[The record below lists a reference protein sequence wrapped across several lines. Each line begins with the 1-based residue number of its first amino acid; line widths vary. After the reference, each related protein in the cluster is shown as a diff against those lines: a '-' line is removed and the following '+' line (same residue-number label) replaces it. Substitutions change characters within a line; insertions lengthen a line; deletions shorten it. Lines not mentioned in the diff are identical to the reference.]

1 MSVIKRIFK
10 RHIGVIILLV
20 LLLVFPSS
28 VSNQA
33 KLNMRIIVTGI
44 AIDKVDDEYEVTAQV
59 VKNTPGTESPGT
71 SATIELVSDKASTV
85 SLAMSNLS
93 YKAGKV
99 AAFSHT
105 SFVILGK
112 SVYESE
118 GVKCLD
124 YFIRDK
130 IIKASTMLLF
140 AEDKAS
146 DEIKKTKDIE
156 LSVGLG
162 LQKVFLYKERESD
175 GLMVTILDFLKESE
189 SFSQTSVASTIV
201 LTTNEEDESQMQNTG
216 SGSSMQSGSS
226 SGSSGQTS
234 LSQDNPSGSGESSGS
249 GGGSSGSGSGG
260 EKSSESGSGSG
271 SSSSSSSE
279 SSGGSSSG
287 EGASEYFKAQ
297 SPIMCFVDGKFAC
310 KLETTDEFVGFMLV
324 YDKSK
329 NCDISLED
337 EKSKASI
344 NIKNKS
350 SKLNLRYE
358 NGVPCLDIVIYI
370 KNAEINEILTD
381 KIVNDV
387 NYEEYSRIERAIKAE
402 VANLVSTCF
411 EKAKSAGAD
420 IFHAYEL
427 GIKYHYGETMS
438 NFDSYQDFV
447 DKLRINV
454 DTKIIKLDY

>member
-1 MSVIKRIFK
+1 MSHIKRIFK
-10 RHIGVIILLV
+10 RHIGVIILLI

-59 VKNTPGTESPGT
+59 VKNTPGTETPGT
-71 SATIELVSDKASTV
+71 SATIELVSDKASTI
-85 SLAMSNLS
+85 SLAMSKLS

-146 DEIKKTKDIE
+146 DQIKKTKDIE

-175 GLMVTILDFLKESE
+175 GLMITILDFLKHSE
-189 SFSQTSVASTIV
+189 NFSQTAVASTIN
-201 LTTNEEDESQMQNTG
+201 LTTNDESDENDKSSSSSSS
-216 SGSSMQSGSS
+216 SGSNSSSEGGSSSGGTSLSENNGENSGENSGETSKSGGSS
-226 SGSSGQTS
+226 SGSSG
-234 LSQDNPSGSGESSGS
+234 SGSSTESSGQ
-249 GGGSSGSGSGG
+249 
-260 EKSSESGSGSG
+260 
-271 SSSSSSSE
+271 
-279 SSGGSSSG
+279 
-287 EGASEYFKAQ
+287 GASEYFEAQ
-297 SPIMCFVDGKFAC
+297 SPIMCFVGGKVAC
-310 KLETTDEFVGFMLV
+310 KLESEEEFMGFMLV
-324 YDKSK
+324 YKEAK

-337 EKSKASI
+337 KESKVSI

-350 SKLNLRYE
+350 SSIDVRYE
-358 NGVPCLDIVIYI
+358 NGIPCLDIVIYI
-370 KNAEINEILTD
+370 KNAEINEIMTD

-387 NYEEYSRIERAIKAE
+387 TYSEYARIEKAIKAKVGE
-402 VANLVSTCF
+402 LVSTCF
-411 EKAKSAGAD
+411 EKAKEAGAD
-420 IFHAYEL
+420 IFHAYEIANKFEFNKTKSL
-427 GIKYHYGETMS
+427 YS
-438 NFDSYQDFV
+438 SYEDFV
-447 DKLRINV
+447 KDLRINV
-454 DTKIIKLDY
+454 ETKIIKLDY

>member
-1 MSVIKRIFK
+1 MSHIKRIFK

-59 VKNTPGTESPGT
+59 VKNTPGTETPGT
-71 SATIELVSDKASTV
+71 SATIELVSDKAPTI
-85 SLAMSNLS
+85 SLAMSKLS

-146 DEIKKTKDIE
+146 DQIKKTKDIE

-175 GLMVTILDFLKESE
+175 GLMTTILDFLKNSE
-189 SFSQTSVASTIV
+189 NFSQTAVASTIN
-201 LTTNEEDESQMQNTG
+201 LTTNDESDENG
-216 SGSSMQSGSS
+216 KSSSS
-226 SGSSGQTS
+226 SGSSGSNSSSEGGNSSGGTS
-234 LSQDNPSGSGESSGS
+234 LSEDSGESSGENSGESSKS
-249 GGGSSGSGSGG
+249 GG
-260 EKSSESGSGSG
+260 
-271 SSSSSSSE
+271 
-279 SSGGSSSG
+279 SSGGSSGGGNSTASSG
-287 EGASEYFKAQ
+287 QGASEYFEAQ
-297 SPIMCFVDGKFAC
+297 SPIMCFVGGKFAC
-310 KLETTDEFVGFMLV
+310 KLESEEEFVGFMLV
-324 YDKSK
+324 
-329 NCDISLED
+329 
-337 EKSKASI
+337 
-344 NIKNKS
+344 
-350 SKLNLRYE
+350 
-358 NGVPCLDIVIYI
+358 
-370 KNAEINEILTD
+370 
-381 KIVNDV
+381 
-387 NYEEYSRIERAIKAE
+387 
-402 VANLVSTCF
+402 
-411 EKAKSAGAD
+411 
-420 IFHAYEL
+420 
-427 GIKYHYGETMS
+427 
-438 NFDSYQDFV
+438 
-447 DKLRINV
+447 
-454 DTKIIKLDY
+454 

>member
-1 MSVIKRIFK
+1 MSHIKRIFK

-59 VKNTPGTESPGT
+59 VKNTPGTETPGT
-71 SATIELVSDKASTV
+71 SATIELVSDKASTI
-85 SLAMSNLS
+85 SLAMSKLS

-146 DEIKKTKDIE
+146 DQIKKTKDIE

-175 GLMVTILDFLKESE
+175 GLMTTILDFLKNSE
-189 SFSQTSVASTIV
+189 NFSQTAVASTIN
-201 LTTNEEDESQMQNTG
+201 LTTNDESDENGQ
-216 SGSSMQSGSS
+216 SSSS
-226 SGSSGQTS
+226 SGSSGSKSSSEGGNSSGGTS
-234 LSQDNPSGSGESSGS
+234 LSEDSGESSGENSGESSKPGGSSGGSS
-249 GGGSSGSGSGG
+249 GGGSSTA
-260 EKSSESGSGSG
+260 
-271 SSSSSSSE
+271 
-279 SSGGSSSG
+279 SSGQ
-287 EGASEYFKAQ
+287 GASEYFEAQ
-297 SPIMCFVDGKFAC
+297 SPIMCFVGGKFAC
-310 KLETTDEFVGFMLV
+310 KLESEEEFVGFMLV
-324 YDKSK
+324 YKESK
-329 NCDISLED
+329 NCDISLEN
-337 EKSKASI
+337 EESKVSI

-350 SKLNLRYE
+350 SSLDVRYE
-358 NGVPCLDIVIYI
+358 NGIPCLDVVIYI

-387 NYEEYSRIERAIKAE
+387 TYSEYARIEKAIKAKIGE
-402 VANLVSTCF
+402 LVSTCF

-420 IFHAYEL
+420 IFHAYDIANKFEFKKTKKL
-427 GIKYHYGETMS
+427 YS
-438 NFDSYQDFV
+438 SYEDFV
-447 DKLRINV
+447 KDLRINV
-454 DTKIIKLDY
+454 DTKIIKLEY